1 MLAPDLLT
9 TMRRNDIPVVARR
22 VLEEL
27 DGIKESSEEER
38 AQKARAAIRSLER
51 AGQAIRYESEVL
63 DLLPPDWE
71 PTADNRI
78 LSVALYLRLSD
89 VIVVTG
95 DRNLRNKARAENIT
109 AMLPEEYRG
118 GSPNQTGRRD
128 AGGKR
133 K

>member
-1 MLAPDLLT
+1 MVAPDLLT

-51 AGQAIRYESEVL
+51 SGQAIRYESEVL

-71 PTADNRI
+71 PTSDNRI